1 MGLGAEETEAMT
13 DETSAGVRKA
23 GVVGMISGKVRVEI
37 HLLQVIGKTSPTV
50 LRHWDGKN
58 ARLNAVIG
66 NPPVNAV
73 SETGIRN
80 SVVGTFLREKRVLAA
95 SVSVAS
101 PLARKEDVNVSL
113 VGRSVIRKIGL
124 KTGRIV
130 LEAVRVPL
138 GKAIVRK
145 AASETVSA
153 IVLSTGKGIS
163 RIARRVVSVLRTIVG
178 SVHFRGMIVFPG
190 VKTGE
195 GGFRARI
202 VAATVRDVFREKAVL
217 KIALPVKT
225 VSPVADGMPEVG
237 IPLTGKVVLQ
247 AVPASEAALAV
258 TGIVRKAV
266 VLNVLRSVA
275 AMTEA
280 SAASVPLRT
289 RPS

>member
-13 DETSAGVRKA
+13 DETSASVRKA
-23 GVVGMISGKVRVEI
+23 GAVGMISGKVRVEI
-37 HLLQVIGKTSPTV
+37 HLLQVIGKTSPTTP
-50 LRHWDGKN
+50 RHSGGKN
-58 ARLNAVIG
+58 ARLNAAIG

-101 PLARKEDVNVSL
+101 PLARKENVNVSL
-113 VGRSVIRKIGL
+113 AGRSTIRKIGL
-124 KTGRIV
+124 KTGQGG
-130 LEAVRVPL
+130 LETVPVPL
-138 GKAIVRK
+138 GKAGVRK
-145 AASETVSA
+145 AASEAVSVD
-153 IVLSTGKGIS
+153 VLSAGNGIS

-178 SVHFRGMIVFPG
+178 TVHFRGMIVFPG
-190 VKTGE
+190 LKTGE

-202 VAATVRDVFREKAVL
+202 VAATVRDVLREKAVL

-237 IPLTGKVVLQ
+237 VPLTGKAVLRG
-247 AVPASEAALAV
+247 VPVSEAASAA
-258 TGIVRKAV
+258 TGVVRKAV

-280 SAASVPLRT
+280 SAANVPG
-289 RPS
+289 

>member
-37 HLLQVIGKTSPTV
+37 HLLQVIGKTNPTT
-50 LRHWDGKN
+50 LRHSGGKN
-58 ARLNAVIG
+58 ARLNAAIG
-66 NPPVNAV
+66 NPPVNVV

-101 PLARKEDVNVSL
+101 PLARKENVNVSL
-113 VGRSVIRKIGL
+113 AGRSTIRKIGV
-124 KTGRIV
+124 KIGQGD
-130 LEAVRVPL
+130 LETVPVTL
-138 GKAIVRK
+138 GKVVVRK
-145 AASETVSA
+145 AASEAVLA
-153 IVLSTGKGIS
+153 VVLSAGNGIL

-178 SVHFRGMIVFPG
+178 IVYFRGMIVFPG
-190 VKTGE
+190 LKTGE
-195 GGFRARI
+195 GGFRARS

-217 KIALPVKT
+217 KTAHPVMI
-225 VSPVADGMPEVG
+225 VSLVADGMPEVG

-275 AMTEA
+275 AMTG
-280 SAASVPLRT
+280 ASVANVPR
-289 RPS
+289 

>member
-23 GVVGMISGKVRVEI
+23 RVVGMISGKVRVEI
-37 HLLQVIGKTSPTV
+37 HLLQVIGKTNPTT
-50 LRHWDGKN
+50 LRHSGGKN
-58 ARLNAVIG
+58 ARLNAAIG

-101 PLARKEDVNVSL
+101 PLARKENVNVSL
-113 VGRSVIRKIGL
+113 AGRSTIRKIGL
-124 KTGRIV
+124 KIGQGD
-130 LEAVRVPL
+130 LETVPVPL
-138 GKAIVRK
+138 GKAGVRK
-145 AASETVSA
+145 AASEAVSA
-153 IVLSTGKGIS
+153 VVLSAGNGIS

-178 SVHFRGMIVFPG
+178 IVHFRGMIVFPG

-217 KIALPVKT
+217 KTAHPVMI
-225 VSPVADGMPEVG
+225 VSLVADGMPEVG
-237 IPLTGKVVLQ
+237 GLLTGKAVLRG
-247 AVPASEAALAV
+247 VPASEAASAA
-258 TGIVRKAV
+258 TGVVRKAV
-266 VLNVLRSVA
+266 VLNVLRSVV
-275 AMTEA
+275 AMREA
-280 SAASVPLRT
+280 SVANDPR
-289 RPS
+289 